1 MHEPKFTNTL
11 IGRSSCDVVDEIYNT
26 AVFSHTWHVA
36 KDLNGHKFAVTG
48 FYMGNNFF
56 GSYAV
61 SCEDFDPCR
70 IAWERGEMNRDEFW
84 ERFGYVWRL
93 EPIGHGE
100 MAVERYANHRIQ
112 DMTTFMAFDLC
123 NSPIEWMEN
132 RFQEILMNPKL
143 DQFQSLKWQR
153 HHQRFRAAVVA
164 REKQLVDAGFAKQA
178 G

>member
-1 MHEPKFTNTL
+1 
-11 IGRSSCDVVDEIYNT
+11 
-26 AVFSHTWHVA
+26 
-36 KDLNGHKFAVTG
+36 
-48 FYMGNNFF
+48 
-56 GSYAV
+56 
-61 SCEDFDPCR
+61 
-70 IAWERGEMNRDEFW
+70 MNRDEFW

-153 HHQRFRAAVVA
+153 HHQRFRAAVAA

-178 G
+178 A